1 MIRTRSGSP
10 GAGARERRESQM
22 AEWHTPC
29 PSPLS
34 SQRRVSRKFTASP
47 TELRGEAL
55 SASLSLRLAW
65 ILTGVGA
72 RPNAARAVQGN
83 GAPARRQRGAS
94 FLQCTAPHRTAPHGT
109 RQPAPS
115 HSQHRIA
122 RHSTAT
128 RPPATLVALYPLS
141 RLTATWSQLSA
152 LFVLPCCQKR
162 PAGSKTRG
170 LGGKGGRVM
179 QCPPRSCF
187 CRTLFPCAT
196 PTAQRQL
203 PLSLSLS
210 LCFPP
215 PNVRPPSRPI
225 GGGLEWIRGFEINL
239 VACSRLAC
247 PTCSVSVG
255 FRDARLPKKKKKKEN
270 QKK

>member
-29 PSPLS
+29 PSSLS

-109 RQPAPS
+109 
-115 HSQHRIA
+115 A
-122 RHSTAT
+122 RHSSAGALTLTAPDST
-128 RPPATLVALYPLS
+128 AQHSNTPSSHSGSPLPTLSTHGDLVSTVCTLCVALLPKEASRQQDTRARRKRGPGHAVPASLLLLSHPLS
-141 RLTATWSQLSA
+141 MRNTDSPAATAS
-152 LFVLPCCQKR
+152 
-162 PAGSKTRG
+162 
-170 LGGKGGRVM
+170 
-179 QCPPRSCF
+179 
-187 CRTLFPCAT
+187 
-196 PTAQRQL
+196 
-203 PLSLSLS
+203 LSLSLS
-210 LCFPP
+210 MLSPTQRTP
-215 PNVRPPSRPI
+215 AKQANRWGLGVDSR
-225 GGGLEWIRGFEINL
+225 IRN
-239 VACSRLAC
+239 
-247 PTCSVSVG
+247 
-255 FRDARLPKKKKKKEN
+255 
-270 QKK
+270 